1 MIEVLA
7 PLGLVVAL
15 VAVLYAIAS
24 HAWRRHVSFDA
35 TIRRR
40 HPELRTIAPHS
51 GDLGAVAVR
60 AVNVRTPVA
69 PRTVGDW
76 EAS

>member
-1 MIEVLA
+1 MIETLA
-7 PLGLVVAL
+7 LLGLLAST
-15 VAVLYAIAS
+15 VAVLCAIVS

-35 TIRRR
+35 TIARR
-40 HPELRTIAPHS
+40 HPELRTLAPHA
-51 GDLGAVAVR
+51 GDLGAVAMH

-76 EAS
+76 EVN